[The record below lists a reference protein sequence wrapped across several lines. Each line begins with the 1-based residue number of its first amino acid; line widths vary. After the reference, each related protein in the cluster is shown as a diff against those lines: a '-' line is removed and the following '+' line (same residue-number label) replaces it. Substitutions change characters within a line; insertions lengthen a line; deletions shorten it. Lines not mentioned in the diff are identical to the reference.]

1 VPQENMTKSQHL
13 RAKILDAEQRLGLVN
28 AIFEILQ
35 KGSDEAASEALAR
48 LRIGQTVDDVVN
60 HMAAERANRM
70 QSDVADPESQR
81 EPAPG

>member
-81 EPAPG
+81 KLAPG